1 MKIIIF
7 LFFLV
12 SELIYAQA
20 VIPDEYH
27 KIPDSLHFKD
37 DLYKF
42 IIPDKKYE
50 NWKVMRKYDSLRE
63 ELLYENKS
71 WQDEKDVRIH
81 SPDRGFF
88 VECMPDWC
96 FTYITIF
103 DNKNFRNIASEEE
116 LRSFIGY
123 VDNIQEALLIANTY
137 GFWFDQKD
145 PVGGSF
151 KQDGNFFYIYLA
163 KFESCPVS
171 KESFFI
177 KLNRKT
183 GAFESQTKGVYYK
196 TDKCF
201 IS

>member
-1 MKIIIF
+1 MKIVLF
-7 LFFLV
+7 LFFLA
-12 SELIYAQA
+12 SEFIYSQA
-20 VIPDEYH
+20 VISDEYH

-37 DLYKF
+37 DLYKS

-71 WQDEKDVRIH
+71 WLDEKNIRTH
-81 SPDRGFF
+81 SPDQGFF

-96 FTYITIF
+96 FTYIRIL
-103 DNKNFRNIASEEE
+103 DNKKFRYIDSEEE

-123 VDNIQEALLIANTY
+123 VDNIQEALLIAKTY

-151 KQDGNFFYIYLA
+151 KQDEDYFYLYLA
-163 KFESCPVS
+163 KFENCPVS
-171 KESFFI
+171 RESFFI

-183 GAFESQTKGVYYK
+183 RAFESQTKGVYYK

-201 IS
+201 VS